1 MRGGCPA
8 LFPDICFNMPLI
20 TTCTALKPVIDRAR
34 AASCVAL
41 DTEFVWEHTFYPRL
55 GIIQVGLSDTD
66 CHLVDA
72 PAIDDLSPLGSLLG
86 DASVVKILHD
96 AQQDLWILK
105 HATGIAPKNV
115 FDTRC
120 AAGFAGMS
128 STLSLVNLLRTC
140 LSVPLSK
147 TETRTDWLRRPLS
160 DEQLAYA
167 ADDVRYLP
175 ALRNHLLD
183 AVRKRDRAAWLA
195 DELALYDDPALYDDR
210 NPDEQYL
217 RVKGTGR
224 LSRRELAIV
233 RELAIWRE
241 GEARTR
247 DVPRNRVIDD
257 EAMVEIAR
265 KKPHKAEA
273 LNRLRSLNTRDIGRI
288 SNAIL
293 NAVKQGLLLDERD
306 CPPDAA
312 PAQPNP
318 FHEARLDLA
327 MAFLR
332 GRCLSEGIDI
342 ALVASRADVKDLVA
356 NGRAQ
361 SDNRL
366 LKGWRREFLGG
377 DLLDLLNG
385 KHGIGIDAKTRL
397 PELLRE

>member
-1 MRGGCPA
+1 M
-8 LFPDICFNMPLI
+8 I
-20 TTCTALKPVIDRAR
+20 TTHQELMTLIARAR

-55 GIIQVGLSDTD
+55 GIIQIGLSETD

-72 PAIDDLSPLGSLLG
+72 PAIGDLSPLGNLLG
-86 DASVVKILHD
+86 DSSVVKILHD

-140 LSVPLSK
+140 LAVRLSK
-147 TETRTDWLRRPLS
+147 TETRTDWLQRPLS

-175 ALRNHLLD
+175 ALRNHLHE
-183 AVRKRDRAAWLA
+183 AVRKRDRTAWLA

-210 NPDEQYL
+210 DPDEQYL

-233 RELAIWRE
+233 RELAAWRE
-241 GEARTR
+241 CEARTR
-247 DVPRNRVIDD
+247 DVPRNRVIGD
-257 EAMVEIAR
+257 EALVELAR
-265 KKPHKAEA
+265 KKPRKTEA
-273 LNRLRSLNTRDIGRI
+273 LRRVRSLNARDIDRI
-288 SNAIL
+288 ADAVL
-293 NAVKQGLLLDERD
+293 NAVKQGMLLDERD
-306 CPPDAA
+306 CPPEAA

-332 GRCLSEGIDI
+332 GRCLSEGIDV
-342 ALVASRADVKDLVA
+342 ALVAARADVKGLVA
-356 NGRAQ
+356 NGRSQ

-385 KHGIGIDAKTRL
+385 KHGIGIDAETRL